1 MFTPIQT
8 QLLASRSCGCHTTLT
23 NLFFARWG
31 VTTVIS
37 FGIIAMK
44 TCSPGVLTN
53 YKIKKVKNWFT
64 QTQSAMFPS
73 VFVAFV
79 ALKELVSTAK
89 SSFYC
94 SLTKYLLKRREHFRK
109 LEGHTWNSELTCVL
123 VSRVTGFT
131 LAFKALCKGLT

>member
-89 SSFYC
+89 KLF
-94 SLTKYLLKRREHFRK
+94 LLLINKVSVEEKRAFQKTGRAH
-109 LEGHTWNSELTCVL
+109 LEQ
-123 VSRVTGFT
+123 
-131 LAFKALCKGLT
+131 